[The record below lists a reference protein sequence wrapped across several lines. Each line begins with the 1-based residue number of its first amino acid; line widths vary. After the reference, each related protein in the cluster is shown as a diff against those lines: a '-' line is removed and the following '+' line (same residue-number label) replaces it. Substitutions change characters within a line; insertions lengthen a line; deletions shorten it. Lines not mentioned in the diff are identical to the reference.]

1 MKQHVIV
8 WHRKSATVYIRKQ
21 ELSFS
26 STSQSLK
33 FVNSPENSPR
43 YRILQTRR
51 RNDVS
56 SSLCESNNKRDE
68 TRSNGK
74 EKQRTTR
81 RRSKQINGRFLS
93 SAFESATFQ
102 PRGSSSQTPLV
113 PGETRWK
120 TPPSRPFISLFPFSS
135 FSKNFSRA
143 QHWNNNARAAFHDAE
158 IPLPSR
164 RAVHHRLIR
173 EFPDNFPSVGPL
185 NSPRTRWT
193 SLTVLWRTFMGA
205 PTRALCHVV
214 ITRLILIRS
223 LFLVYFWKPRRRG
236 RGRGCYKNSIRSSR
250 SFVKRGIWSLKDCF
264 CAWYPFH
271 LQVL

>member
-1 MKQHVIV
+1 M
-8 WHRKSATVYIRKQ
+8 W
-21 ELSFS
+21 
-26 STSQSLK
+26 
-33 FVNSPENSPR
+33 
-43 YRILQTRR
+43 ILQKILPVTEFCRL
-51 RNDVS
+51 DVETTYRVLS
-56 SSLCESNNKRDE
+56 ARATTNETKRDQ
-68 TRSNGK
+68 TGK
-74 EKQRTTR
+74 KNSER
-81 RRSKQINGRFLS
+81 RGGVRNKLTGVSCPPLSK
-93 SAFESATFQ
+93 APATFQ